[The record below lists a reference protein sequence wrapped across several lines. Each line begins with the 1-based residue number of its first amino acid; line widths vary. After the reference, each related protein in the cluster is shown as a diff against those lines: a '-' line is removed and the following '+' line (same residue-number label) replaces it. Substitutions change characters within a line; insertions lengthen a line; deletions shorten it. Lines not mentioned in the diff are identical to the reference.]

1 MSKIFITGIT
11 GFVGSHMA
19 DYILKQSDDAH
30 VYGFKRWRSDEKNIA
45 HLLNHPRVTL
55 LNGDL
60 DDTVSI
66 KRALNMAKPDV
77 VYHFAAQS
85 LPETSFYTPVH
96 TLRTNI
102 IGTTNLLD
110 CIHRDGNIDPII
122 V

>member
-1 MSKIFITGIT
+1 MMRNFFLTGIT

-19 DYILKQSDDAH
+19 DYILKQSEDNH
-30 VYGFKRWRSDEKNIA
+30 VFGFKRWRSDESNIR

-60 DDTVSI
+60 SDTTSI
-66 KRALNMAKPDV
+66 KRALNISKPDV

-96 TLRTNI
+96 TLETNI
-102 IGTTNLLD
+102 IGTTL
-110 CIHRDGNIDPII
+110 
-122 V
+122 